1 MEAVFKALADAN
13 RRTLLDR
20 LFERDGQTLLELEAA
35 LPEMTRFG
43 VMKHLRVLEA
53 AGLVVTRREGRE
65 KLHYLNPVPIRLV
78 LERWISKYAEPWVEA
93 MVGLKHTLEES
104 TMATFTHV
112 YQVYIKTTP
121 EKLWEAM
128 VNPDFTAIYFGGRI
142 SSAWEPGA
150 AYSFERTPDPGP
162 SAAKERP
169 GEMHHGTVL
178 EIDPPHRLVQ
188 TFEHDYP
195 VEAGGGKAD
204 PSRVTWEITP
214 MGETCKL
221 AVTHEF
227 PAGESMSSK
236 GASEGWP
243 MVLSGLKTL
252 LETGE
257 PLVFNSGPLAKARP

>member
-43 VMKHLRVLEA
+43 VMKHLRVLEG

-93 MVGLKHTLEES
+93 MVGLKHVLEES
-104 TMATFTHV
+104 TMAGITHV

-121 EKLWEAM
+121 DELWDAM
-128 VNPDFTAIYFGGRI
+128 VNPEMTAVYFGGRI
-142 SSAWEPGA
+142 ESAWEPGA
-150 AYSFERTPDPGP
+150 AYGFEAMTVGGD
-162 SAAKERP
+162 
-169 GEMHHGTVL
+169 MHHGTVI

-195 VEAGGGKAD
+195 PEAGGGKAD
-204 PSRVTWEITP
+204 PSRVTWEIVA
-214 MGETCKL
+214 MGETCRL
-221 AVTHEF
+221 TLTHEF
-227 PAGESMSSK
+227 PAGESMSSQ

-257 PLVFNSGPLAKARP
+257 ALQIEFGDSKVGAS